1 MKNNIPETIDKYAD
15 MDIVEF
21 ITNLTEQKSFVEIN
35 AMINLF
41 KIEQSRVVQLR
52 EHLAKSF
59 ATTPVDSEEYQQTFN
74 SYICT
79 WVIEQKIIDRMAIAV
94 HIKDMKGV
102 SNVLRPKEAQTS
114 PEEKSSDLDKS
125 PRSSTQA
132 GDNKSPRNSSKS
144 KSPTQ
149 AKERKSSGSHNITK
163 SMKDSPLV
171 QKFRGDSNALAV
183 SPTIEEAV
191 NSVPSL
197 DTAKEVATDYSA
209 MSSDELAE
217 IIVSTGS
224 KKRS

>member
-1 MKNNIPETIDKYAD
+1 MKNNTPETIDKYAD

-59 ATTPVDSEEYQQTFN
+59 ATLEVGSEEYQQTFN

-79 WVIEQKIIDRMAIAV
+79 WVIEQKIIDRMAVAV

-102 SNVLRPKEAQTS
+102 SNVLRPKEPQNASEGQSEASESAPRTS
-114 PEEKSSDLDKS
+114 RPVGNEHKS
-125 PRSSTQA
+125 PRSSKPTKNKA
-132 GDNKSPRNSSKS
+132 NKHLSVVSGDE
-144 KSPTQ
+144 
-149 AKERKSSGSHNITK
+149 AK
-163 SMKDSPLV
+163 SM
-171 QKFRGDSNALAV
+171 
-183 SPTIEEAV
+183 
-191 NSVPSL
+191 
-197 DTAKEVATDYSA
+197 TD

-217 IIVSTGS
+217 IVVNTGS